1 MRRISDPLNNWGA
14 KISLRED
21 KYPPIEIAES
31 KLLSNFVYELEIPSA
46 QIKSCLLLAALSSKT
61 KIEIIENIPS
71 RDHTERLLQ
80 ECDAEIFREGNKI
93 IFDGTREITKKFI
106 DVPKDFSSAAYLI
119 AANILTNKDIPLKG
133 IGVNKTRTAFL
144 NVLEEM
150 GAKIELHNACIISN
164 EPRADITA
172 RFDTNL
178 KGVSISGKSIPNLI
192 DEIPLIAI
200 LAMFAEGKTT
210 IRDAKELRYK
220 ESDRISLLLDNM
232 KKFNPN
238 IGLTEFEDGFEIIPS
253 KNHDNDSVDLE
264 TGGDHRIIMSFV
276 IAALVTGKKINFDE
290 TESVETSFPGFFEVI
305 KSMVPIVTIDGPSG
319 SGKGTISKAL
329 AIDLNWN
336 YLDSGLIYRC
346 YAFLHSIG
354 VSDITQEMNYIDHE
368 YDLEHETISY
378 RNKNITDD
386 IRGPA
391 ITKLSSE
398 LSQLS
403 GVRDKLTMIQKT
415 YRKEPGLVAEG
426 RDMSSKLFPDS
437 LVKIFLTANL
447 EERVMRR
454 ANQLRNAG
462 QKVNISE
469 LKNEIVLRDDR
480 DTKRTQS
487 PLKQTEDSIF
497 IDSSEKTVGEITN
510 LIKKLINEKY

>member
-1 MRRISDPLNNWGA
+1 MIELPKDKSIAQRCAVLNLDFDESFIGEDVKNTLKAANQFAQYSKNLTLNLGNSGTGIRLLTGYIAGSGKKCTLIGDKSLSNRPMRRISDPLNNWGA

-172 RFDTNL
+172 RFNTNL

-305 KSMVPIVTIDGPSG
+305 K
-319 SGKGTISKAL
+319 A
-329 AIDLNWN
+329 W
-336 YLDSGLIYRC
+336 Y
-346 YAFLHSIG
+346 
-354 VSDITQEMNYIDHE
+354 Q
-368 YDLEHETISY
+368 
-378 RNKNITDD
+378 
-386 IRGPA
+386 
-391 ITKLSSE
+391 
-398 LSQLS
+398 
-403 GVRDKLTMIQKT
+403 
-415 YRKEPGLVAEG
+415 
-426 RDMSSKLFPDS
+426 
-437 LVKIFLTANL
+437 
-447 EERVMRR
+447 
-454 ANQLRNAG
+454 
-462 QKVNISE
+462 
-469 LKNEIVLRDDR
+469 
-480 DTKRTQS
+480 
-487 PLKQTEDSIF
+487 
-497 IDSSEKTVGEITN
+497 
-510 LIKKLINEKY
+510 

>member
-1 MRRISDPLNNWGA
+1 MIELPKDKSIAQRCAVLNLDFDERFIGEDVKNTLEAANQFAQYSKDLTLNLGNSGTGIRLLTGYIAGSGKKCTLIGDKSLSNRPMRRISDPLNNWGA

-93 IFDGTREITKKFI
+93 IFDGAREITKKFI

-119 AANILTNKDIPLKG
+119 AANILTNKEIPLKG
-133 IGVNKTRTAFL
+133 IGVNKTRTAFV

-178 KGVSISGKSIPNLI
+178 KGVSISGKSIPSLI

-220 ESDRISLLLDNM
+220 ESDRITLLLDNM

-305 KSMVPIVTIDGPSG
+305 K
-319 SGKGTISKAL
+319 L
-329 AIDLNWN
+329 W
-336 YLDSGLIYRC
+336 Y
-346 YAFLHSIG
+346 
-354 VSDITQEMNYIDHE
+354 Q
-368 YDLEHETISY
+368 
-378 RNKNITDD
+378 
-386 IRGPA
+386 
-391 ITKLSSE
+391 
-398 LSQLS
+398 
-403 GVRDKLTMIQKT
+403 
-415 YRKEPGLVAEG
+415 
-426 RDMSSKLFPDS
+426 
-437 LVKIFLTANL
+437 
-447 EERVMRR
+447 
-454 ANQLRNAG
+454 
-462 QKVNISE
+462 
-469 LKNEIVLRDDR
+469 
-480 DTKRTQS
+480 
-487 PLKQTEDSIF
+487 
-497 IDSSEKTVGEITN
+497 
-510 LIKKLINEKY
+510 

>member
-1 MRRISDPLNNWGA
+1 MIELPKDKSIAQRCAVLNLDFDESFIGEDVKNTLKAANQFAQYSKHLTLNLGNSGTGIRLLTGYIAGSGKKCTLIGDKSLSNRPMRRISDPLNNWGA

-133 IGVNKTRTAFL
+133 IGVNQTRTAFL

-220 ESDRISLLLDNM
+220 ESDRISLLLDNI

-305 KSMVPIVTIDGPSG
+305 K
-319 SGKGTISKAL
+319 A
-329 AIDLNWN
+329 W
-336 YLDSGLIYRC
+336 Y
-346 YAFLHSIG
+346 
-354 VSDITQEMNYIDHE
+354 Q
-368 YDLEHETISY
+368 
-378 RNKNITDD
+378 
-386 IRGPA
+386 
-391 ITKLSSE
+391 
-398 LSQLS
+398 
-403 GVRDKLTMIQKT
+403 
-415 YRKEPGLVAEG
+415 
-426 RDMSSKLFPDS
+426 
-437 LVKIFLTANL
+437 
-447 EERVMRR
+447 
-454 ANQLRNAG
+454 
-462 QKVNISE
+462 
-469 LKNEIVLRDDR
+469 
-480 DTKRTQS
+480 
-487 PLKQTEDSIF
+487 
-497 IDSSEKTVGEITN
+497 
-510 LIKKLINEKY
+510 

>member
-1 MRRISDPLNNWGA
+1 MIELPKDKSIAQRCAVLNLDFDQSFIGEDVKNTLEAAKQFAQYSKNLALNLGNSGTGIRLLTGYIAGSGKKCTLIGDKSLSNRPMRRISDPLNNWGA

-46 QIKSCLLLAALSSKT
+46 QIKSCLLFAALSSKT
-61 KIEIIENIPS
+61 KIEIIENTPS

-119 AANILTNKDIPLKG
+119 AANILTNRDIPLKG

-305 KSMVPIVTIDGPSG
+305 K
-319 SGKGTISKAL
+319 A
-329 AIDLNWN
+329 W
-336 YLDSGLIYRC
+336 YL
-346 YAFLHSIG
+346 
-354 VSDITQEMNYIDHE
+354 
-368 YDLEHETISY
+368 
-378 RNKNITDD
+378 
-386 IRGPA
+386 
-391 ITKLSSE
+391 
-398 LSQLS
+398 
-403 GVRDKLTMIQKT
+403 
-415 YRKEPGLVAEG
+415 
-426 RDMSSKLFPDS
+426 
-437 LVKIFLTANL
+437 
-447 EERVMRR
+447 
-454 ANQLRNAG
+454 
-462 QKVNISE
+462 
-469 LKNEIVLRDDR
+469 
-480 DTKRTQS
+480 
-487 PLKQTEDSIF
+487 
-497 IDSSEKTVGEITN
+497 
-510 LIKKLINEKY
+510 

>member
-1 MRRISDPLNNWGA
+1 MIELPKDKSIAQRCAVLNLDFDESFIGEDVKSTLEAANQFAQYSKNLTLNLGNSGTGIRLLTGYIAGSGKKCTLIGDKSLSNRPMRRISDPLNNWGA

-46 QIKSCLLLAALSSKT
+46 QIKSCLLFAALSSKT

-119 AANILTNKDIPLKG
+119 AANILTNKDTPLKG

-220 ESDRISLLLDNM
+220 ESDRISLLLDNI

-305 KSMVPIVTIDGPSG
+305 K
-319 SGKGTISKAL
+319 A
-329 AIDLNWN
+329 W
-336 YLDSGLIYRC
+336 Y
-346 YAFLHSIG
+346 
-354 VSDITQEMNYIDHE
+354 Q
-368 YDLEHETISY
+368 
-378 RNKNITDD
+378 
-386 IRGPA
+386 
-391 ITKLSSE
+391 
-398 LSQLS
+398 
-403 GVRDKLTMIQKT
+403 
-415 YRKEPGLVAEG
+415 
-426 RDMSSKLFPDS
+426 
-437 LVKIFLTANL
+437 
-447 EERVMRR
+447 
-454 ANQLRNAG
+454 
-462 QKVNISE
+462 
-469 LKNEIVLRDDR
+469 
-480 DTKRTQS
+480 
-487 PLKQTEDSIF
+487 
-497 IDSSEKTVGEITN
+497 
-510 LIKKLINEKY
+510 

>member
-1 MRRISDPLNNWGA
+1 MIELPKDKSIAQRCAVLNLDFDESFIGEDVKNTLEAANQFAQYSKNLTLNLGNSGTGIRLLTGYIAGSGKKCTLIGDKSLSNRPMRRISDPLNNWGA

-150 GAKIELHNACIISN
+150 GAKIDLHNACIISN

-290 TESVETSFPGFFEVI
+290 IESVETSFPGFFEVI
-305 KSMVPIVTIDGPSG
+305 K
-319 SGKGTISKAL
+319 A
-329 AIDLNWN
+329 W
-336 YLDSGLIYRC
+336 Y
-346 YAFLHSIG
+346 
-354 VSDITQEMNYIDHE
+354 Q
-368 YDLEHETISY
+368 
-378 RNKNITDD
+378 
-386 IRGPA
+386 
-391 ITKLSSE
+391 
-398 LSQLS
+398 
-403 GVRDKLTMIQKT
+403 
-415 YRKEPGLVAEG
+415 
-426 RDMSSKLFPDS
+426 
-437 LVKIFLTANL
+437 
-447 EERVMRR
+447 
-454 ANQLRNAG
+454 
-462 QKVNISE
+462 
-469 LKNEIVLRDDR
+469 
-480 DTKRTQS
+480 
-487 PLKQTEDSIF
+487 
-497 IDSSEKTVGEITN
+497 
-510 LIKKLINEKY
+510 

>member
-1 MRRISDPLNNWGA
+1 MIELPKDKSIAQRCAVLNLDFDESFIGEDVKNTLEAANQFAQYSKNLTLNLGNSGTGIRLLTGYIAGSGKKCTLIGDKSLSNRPMRRISDPLNNWGA

-46 QIKSCLLLAALSSKT
+46 QIKSCLLFAALSSKT

-93 IFDGTREITKKFI
+93 IFDGTKEITKKFI

-144 NVLEEM
+144 NVLKEM

-290 TESVETSFPGFFEVI
+290 IESVETSFPGFFEVI
-305 KSMVPIVTIDGPSG
+305 K
-319 SGKGTISKAL
+319 A
-329 AIDLNWN
+329 W
-336 YLDSGLIYRC
+336 Y
-346 YAFLHSIG
+346 
-354 VSDITQEMNYIDHE
+354 Q
-368 YDLEHETISY
+368 
-378 RNKNITDD
+378 
-386 IRGPA
+386 
-391 ITKLSSE
+391 
-398 LSQLS
+398 
-403 GVRDKLTMIQKT
+403 
-415 YRKEPGLVAEG
+415 
-426 RDMSSKLFPDS
+426 
-437 LVKIFLTANL
+437 
-447 EERVMRR
+447 
-454 ANQLRNAG
+454 
-462 QKVNISE
+462 
-469 LKNEIVLRDDR
+469 
-480 DTKRTQS
+480 
-487 PLKQTEDSIF
+487 
-497 IDSSEKTVGEITN
+497 
-510 LIKKLINEKY
+510 

>member
-1 MRRISDPLNNWGA
+1 MIELPKDKSIAQRCAVLNLDFDERFIGEDVKNTLEAANQFAQYSKDLTLNLGNSGTGIRLLTGYIAGSGKKCTLIGDKSLSKRPMRRISDPLNNWGA

-46 QIKSCLLLAALSSKT
+46 QIKSCLLFAALSSKT

-93 IFDGTREITKKFI
+93 IFDGAREITKKFI

-133 IGVNKTRTAFL
+133 IGVNQTRTAFL

-305 KSMVPIVTIDGPSG
+305 K
-319 SGKGTISKAL
+319 A
-329 AIDLNWN
+329 W
-336 YLDSGLIYRC
+336 Y
-346 YAFLHSIG
+346 
-354 VSDITQEMNYIDHE
+354 Q
-368 YDLEHETISY
+368 
-378 RNKNITDD
+378 
-386 IRGPA
+386 
-391 ITKLSSE
+391 
-398 LSQLS
+398 
-403 GVRDKLTMIQKT
+403 
-415 YRKEPGLVAEG
+415 
-426 RDMSSKLFPDS
+426 
-437 LVKIFLTANL
+437 
-447 EERVMRR
+447 
-454 ANQLRNAG
+454 
-462 QKVNISE
+462 
-469 LKNEIVLRDDR
+469 
-480 DTKRTQS
+480 
-487 PLKQTEDSIF
+487 
-497 IDSSEKTVGEITN
+497 
-510 LIKKLINEKY
+510 

>member
-1 MRRISDPLNNWGA
+1 MIELPKDKSIAQRCAVLNLDFDESFIGEDVKNTLKAANQFAQYSKNLTLNLGNSGTGIRLLTGYIAGSGKKCTLIGDKSLSNRPMRRISDPLNNWGA

-46 QIKSCLLLAALSSKT
+46 QIKSCLLFAALSSKT

-93 IFDGTREITKKFI
+93 IFDGAREITKKFI

-150 GAKIELHNACIISN
+150 GAKIELNNACIISN

-305 KSMVPIVTIDGPSG
+305 K
-319 SGKGTISKAL
+319 A
-329 AIDLNWN
+329 W
-336 YLDSGLIYRC
+336 Y
-346 YAFLHSIG
+346 
-354 VSDITQEMNYIDHE
+354 Q
-368 YDLEHETISY
+368 
-378 RNKNITDD
+378 
-386 IRGPA
+386 
-391 ITKLSSE
+391 
-398 LSQLS
+398 
-403 GVRDKLTMIQKT
+403 
-415 YRKEPGLVAEG
+415 
-426 RDMSSKLFPDS
+426 
-437 LVKIFLTANL
+437 
-447 EERVMRR
+447 
-454 ANQLRNAG
+454 
-462 QKVNISE
+462 
-469 LKNEIVLRDDR
+469 
-480 DTKRTQS
+480 
-487 PLKQTEDSIF
+487 
-497 IDSSEKTVGEITN
+497 
-510 LIKKLINEKY
+510 

>member
-1 MRRISDPLNNWGA
+1 MIELPKDKSIAQRCAVLNLDFDENFIGEDVKNTLEAANQFAQYSKDLSLDLGNSGTGIRLLTGYIAGSGKKCTLIGDKSLSARPMRRISDPLNNWGA
-14 KISLRED
+14 KISLRD
-21 KYPPIEIAES
+21 DQYPPIEIAES
-31 KLLSNFVYELEIPSA
+31 KLQSNFVYELEIPSA

-61 KIEIIENIPS
+61 KIEIIENITS

-93 IFDGTREITKKFI
+93 IFDGTKEITKKFI

-119 AANILTNKDIPLKG
+119 AANILTNKNIPLKG
-133 IGVNKTRTAFL
+133 VGVNKTRTAFL

-253 KNHDNDSVDLE
+253 KNHDSDSVDLE
-264 TGGDHRIIMSFV
+264 TGGDHRIIMSFA

-305 KSMVPIVTIDGPSG
+305 K
-319 SGKGTISKAL
+319 A
-329 AIDLNWN
+329 W
-336 YLDSGLIYRC
+336 Y
-346 YAFLHSIG
+346 
-354 VSDITQEMNYIDHE
+354 Q
-368 YDLEHETISY
+368 
-378 RNKNITDD
+378 
-386 IRGPA
+386 
-391 ITKLSSE
+391 
-398 LSQLS
+398 
-403 GVRDKLTMIQKT
+403 
-415 YRKEPGLVAEG
+415 
-426 RDMSSKLFPDS
+426 
-437 LVKIFLTANL
+437 
-447 EERVMRR
+447 
-454 ANQLRNAG
+454 
-462 QKVNISE
+462 
-469 LKNEIVLRDDR
+469 
-480 DTKRTQS
+480 
-487 PLKQTEDSIF
+487 
-497 IDSSEKTVGEITN
+497 
-510 LIKKLINEKY
+510 

>member
-1 MRRISDPLNNWGA
+1 MIELPKDKSIAQRCAVLNLDFDESFIGEDVKNTLEAANQFAQYSKNLTLNLGNSGTGIRLLTGYIAGSGKKCTLIGDKSLSNRPMRRISDPLNNWGA

-46 QIKSCLLLAALSSKT
+46 QIKSCLLFAALSSKT

-80 ECDAEIFREGNKI
+80 ECDAEIFREGNRI

-220 ESDRISLLLDNM
+220 ESDRITLLLDNM

-305 KSMVPIVTIDGPSG
+305 K
-319 SGKGTISKAL
+319 A
-329 AIDLNWN
+329 W
-336 YLDSGLIYRC
+336 Y
-346 YAFLHSIG
+346 
-354 VSDITQEMNYIDHE
+354 Q
-368 YDLEHETISY
+368 
-378 RNKNITDD
+378 
-386 IRGPA
+386 
-391 ITKLSSE
+391 
-398 LSQLS
+398 
-403 GVRDKLTMIQKT
+403 
-415 YRKEPGLVAEG
+415 
-426 RDMSSKLFPDS
+426 
-437 LVKIFLTANL
+437 
-447 EERVMRR
+447 
-454 ANQLRNAG
+454 
-462 QKVNISE
+462 
-469 LKNEIVLRDDR
+469 
-480 DTKRTQS
+480 
-487 PLKQTEDSIF
+487 
-497 IDSSEKTVGEITN
+497 
-510 LIKKLINEKY
+510 

>member
-1 MRRISDPLNNWGA
+1 MIELPKDKSIAQRCAVLNLDFDESFIGEDVKNTLEAANQFAQYSKNLTLNLGNSGTGIRLLTGYIAGSGKKCTLIGDKSLSNRPMRRISDPLNNWGA

-46 QIKSCLLLAALSSKT
+46 QIKSCLLFAALSSKT
-61 KIEIIENIPS
+61 KIEIIENTPS

-93 IFDGTREITKKFI
+93 IFDGAREITKKFI

-119 AANILTNKDIPLKG
+119 AANILTNKNIPLKG
-133 IGVNKTRTAFL
+133 IGINKTRTAFL

-172 RFDTNL
+172 RFGTNL

-305 KSMVPIVTIDGPSG
+305 K
-319 SGKGTISKAL
+319 A
-329 AIDLNWN
+329 W
-336 YLDSGLIYRC
+336 Y
-346 YAFLHSIG
+346 
-354 VSDITQEMNYIDHE
+354 Q
-368 YDLEHETISY
+368 
-378 RNKNITDD
+378 
-386 IRGPA
+386 
-391 ITKLSSE
+391 
-398 LSQLS
+398 
-403 GVRDKLTMIQKT
+403 
-415 YRKEPGLVAEG
+415 
-426 RDMSSKLFPDS
+426 
-437 LVKIFLTANL
+437 
-447 EERVMRR
+447 
-454 ANQLRNAG
+454 
-462 QKVNISE
+462 
-469 LKNEIVLRDDR
+469 
-480 DTKRTQS
+480 
-487 PLKQTEDSIF
+487 
-497 IDSSEKTVGEITN
+497 
-510 LIKKLINEKY
+510 

>member
-1 MRRISDPLNNWGA
+1 MIELPKDKSIAQRCAVLNLDFDESFIGEDVKNTLEAANQFAQYSKNLTLNLGNSGTGIRLLTGYIAGSGKKCTLIGDKSLSNRPMRRISDPLNNWGA

-46 QIKSCLLLAALSSKT
+46 QIKSCLLFAALSSKT

-93 IFDGTREITKKFI
+93 IFDGAREITKKFI

-150 GAKIELHNACIISN
+150 GAKIELNNACIISN

-305 KSMVPIVTIDGPSG
+305 K
-319 SGKGTISKAL
+319 A
-329 AIDLNWN
+329 W
-336 YLDSGLIYRC
+336 Y
-346 YAFLHSIG
+346 
-354 VSDITQEMNYIDHE
+354 Q
-368 YDLEHETISY
+368 
-378 RNKNITDD
+378 
-386 IRGPA
+386 
-391 ITKLSSE
+391 
-398 LSQLS
+398 
-403 GVRDKLTMIQKT
+403 
-415 YRKEPGLVAEG
+415 
-426 RDMSSKLFPDS
+426 
-437 LVKIFLTANL
+437 
-447 EERVMRR
+447 
-454 ANQLRNAG
+454 
-462 QKVNISE
+462 
-469 LKNEIVLRDDR
+469 
-480 DTKRTQS
+480 
-487 PLKQTEDSIF
+487 
-497 IDSSEKTVGEITN
+497 
-510 LIKKLINEKY
+510 

>member
-1 MRRISDPLNNWGA
+1 VIELPKDKSIAQRCAVLNLDFDESFIGEDVKSTLEAANQFAQYSKNLTLNLGNSGTGIRLLTGYIAGSGKKCTLIGDKSLSNRPMRRISDPLNNWGA

-46 QIKSCLLLAALSSKT
+46 QIKSCLLFAALSSKT

-119 AANILTNKDIPLKG
+119 AANILTNKDTPLKG

-220 ESDRISLLLDNM
+220 ESDRISLLLDNI

-305 KSMVPIVTIDGPSG
+305 K
-319 SGKGTISKAL
+319 A
-329 AIDLNWN
+329 W
-336 YLDSGLIYRC
+336 Y
-346 YAFLHSIG
+346 
-354 VSDITQEMNYIDHE
+354 Q
-368 YDLEHETISY
+368 
-378 RNKNITDD
+378 
-386 IRGPA
+386 
-391 ITKLSSE
+391 
-398 LSQLS
+398 
-403 GVRDKLTMIQKT
+403 
-415 YRKEPGLVAEG
+415 
-426 RDMSSKLFPDS
+426 
-437 LVKIFLTANL
+437 
-447 EERVMRR
+447 
-454 ANQLRNAG
+454 
-462 QKVNISE
+462 
-469 LKNEIVLRDDR
+469 
-480 DTKRTQS
+480 
-487 PLKQTEDSIF
+487 
-497 IDSSEKTVGEITN
+497 
-510 LIKKLINEKY
+510 

>member
-1 MRRISDPLNNWGA
+1 MIELPKDKSIAQRCAVLNLDFDESFIGEDVKNTLEAANQFAQYSKNLTLNLGNSGTGIRLLTGYIAGSGKKCTLIGDKSLSNRPMRRISDPLNNWGA

-80 ECDAEIFREGNKI
+80 ECNAEIFREGNKI
-93 IFDGTREITKKFI
+93 IFDGAKEITKKFI

-290 TESVETSFPGFFEVI
+290 IESVETSFPGFFEVI
-305 KSMVPIVTIDGPSG
+305 K
-319 SGKGTISKAL
+319 A
-329 AIDLNWN
+329 W
-336 YLDSGLIYRC
+336 Y
-346 YAFLHSIG
+346 
-354 VSDITQEMNYIDHE
+354 Q
-368 YDLEHETISY
+368 
-378 RNKNITDD
+378 
-386 IRGPA
+386 
-391 ITKLSSE
+391 
-398 LSQLS
+398 
-403 GVRDKLTMIQKT
+403 
-415 YRKEPGLVAEG
+415 
-426 RDMSSKLFPDS
+426 
-437 LVKIFLTANL
+437 
-447 EERVMRR
+447 
-454 ANQLRNAG
+454 
-462 QKVNISE
+462 
-469 LKNEIVLRDDR
+469 
-480 DTKRTQS
+480 
-487 PLKQTEDSIF
+487 
-497 IDSSEKTVGEITN
+497 
-510 LIKKLINEKY
+510 

>member
-1 MRRISDPLNNWGA
+1 MIELPKDKSIAQRCAVLNLDFDERFIGEDVKNTLEAAKQFAQYSKDPTLNLGNSGTGIRLLTGYIAGSGKKCTLIGDKSLSKRPMRRISDPLNNWGA
-14 KISLRED
+14 KISLRES

-31 KLLSNFVYELEIPSA
+31 KLQSNFVYELEIPSA

-93 IFDGTREITKKFI
+93 IFDGTKEITKKFI

-119 AANILTNKDIPLKG
+119 AANILTNKDIPLEG
-133 IGVNKTRTAFL
+133 VGVNKTRTAFL

-150 GAKIELHNACIISN
+150 GAKIELHNACMISN

-172 RFDTNL
+172 KFDTNL
-178 KGVSISGKSIPNLI
+178 KGVSISGQSIPNLI

-238 IGLTEFEDGFEIIPS
+238 IGLTEFEDGFEIMPS

-305 KSMVPIVTIDGPSG
+305 K
-319 SGKGTISKAL
+319 A
-329 AIDLNWN
+329 W
-336 YLDSGLIYRC
+336 Y
-346 YAFLHSIG
+346 
-354 VSDITQEMNYIDHE
+354 Q
-368 YDLEHETISY
+368 
-378 RNKNITDD
+378 
-386 IRGPA
+386 
-391 ITKLSSE
+391 
-398 LSQLS
+398 
-403 GVRDKLTMIQKT
+403 
-415 YRKEPGLVAEG
+415 
-426 RDMSSKLFPDS
+426 
-437 LVKIFLTANL
+437 
-447 EERVMRR
+447 
-454 ANQLRNAG
+454 
-462 QKVNISE
+462 
-469 LKNEIVLRDDR
+469 
-480 DTKRTQS
+480 
-487 PLKQTEDSIF
+487 
-497 IDSSEKTVGEITN
+497 
-510 LIKKLINEKY
+510 

>member
-1 MRRISDPLNNWGA
+1 MIELPKDKSIAQRCAVLNLDFDESSIGEDVKNTLKAANQFAQYSKNLTLNLGNSGTGIRLLTGYIAGSGKKCTLIGDKSLSNRPMRRISDPLNNWGA

-46 QIKSCLLLAALSSKT
+46 QIKSCLLFAALSSKT

-150 GAKIELHNACIISN
+150 GAKIELNNACIISN

-305 KSMVPIVTIDGPSG
+305 K
-319 SGKGTISKAL
+319 A
-329 AIDLNWN
+329 W
-336 YLDSGLIYRC
+336 Y
-346 YAFLHSIG
+346 
-354 VSDITQEMNYIDHE
+354 Q
-368 YDLEHETISY
+368 
-378 RNKNITDD
+378 
-386 IRGPA
+386 
-391 ITKLSSE
+391 
-398 LSQLS
+398 
-403 GVRDKLTMIQKT
+403 
-415 YRKEPGLVAEG
+415 
-426 RDMSSKLFPDS
+426 
-437 LVKIFLTANL
+437 
-447 EERVMRR
+447 
-454 ANQLRNAG
+454 
-462 QKVNISE
+462 
-469 LKNEIVLRDDR
+469 
-480 DTKRTQS
+480 
-487 PLKQTEDSIF
+487 
-497 IDSSEKTVGEITN
+497 
-510 LIKKLINEKY
+510 

>member
-1 MRRISDPLNNWGA
+1 MIELPKDKSIAQRCAVLNLDFDESFIGEDVKNTLKAANQFAQYSKHLTLNLGNSGTGIRLLTGYIAGSGKKCTLIGDKSLSNRPMRRISDPLNNWGA

-61 KIEIIENIPS
+61 KIEIIEKIPS

-93 IFDGTREITKKFI
+93 IFDGAREITKKFI

-119 AANILTNKDIPLKG
+119 AANILTNKEIPLKG

-150 GAKIELHNACIISN
+150 GAKLELHNACIISN

-253 KNHDNDSVDLE
+253 KNHDNDNVDLE

-305 KSMVPIVTIDGPSG
+305 K
-319 SGKGTISKAL
+319 A
-329 AIDLNWN
+329 W
-336 YLDSGLIYRC
+336 YL
-346 YAFLHSIG
+346 
-354 VSDITQEMNYIDHE
+354 
-368 YDLEHETISY
+368 
-378 RNKNITDD
+378 
-386 IRGPA
+386 
-391 ITKLSSE
+391 
-398 LSQLS
+398 
-403 GVRDKLTMIQKT
+403 
-415 YRKEPGLVAEG
+415 
-426 RDMSSKLFPDS
+426 
-437 LVKIFLTANL
+437 
-447 EERVMRR
+447 
-454 ANQLRNAG
+454 
-462 QKVNISE
+462 
-469 LKNEIVLRDDR
+469 
-480 DTKRTQS
+480 
-487 PLKQTEDSIF
+487 
-497 IDSSEKTVGEITN
+497 
-510 LIKKLINEKY
+510 

>member
-1 MRRISDPLNNWGA
+1 MIELPKDKSIAQRCAVLNLDFDESFIGEDVKNTLEAANQFAQYSKNLTLNLGNSGTGIRLLTGYIAGSGKKCTLIGDKSLSNRPMRRISDPLNNWGA

-61 KIEIIENIPS
+61 KIEIIEKIPS

-119 AANILTNKDIPLKG
+119 AANILTNRDIPLKG
-133 IGVNKTRTAFL
+133 VGVNKTRIAFL

-150 GAKIELHNACIISN
+150 GAKIELHNACMVSN
-164 EPRADITA
+164 EPRADIIA
-172 RFDTNL
+172 RFDRNL

-290 TESVETSFPGFFEVI
+290 IESVETSFPGFFEVI
-305 KSMVPIVTIDGPSG
+305 K
-319 SGKGTISKAL
+319 A
-329 AIDLNWN
+329 W
-336 YLDSGLIYRC
+336 Y
-346 YAFLHSIG
+346 
-354 VSDITQEMNYIDHE
+354 Q
-368 YDLEHETISY
+368 
-378 RNKNITDD
+378 
-386 IRGPA
+386 
-391 ITKLSSE
+391 
-398 LSQLS
+398 
-403 GVRDKLTMIQKT
+403 
-415 YRKEPGLVAEG
+415 
-426 RDMSSKLFPDS
+426 
-437 LVKIFLTANL
+437 
-447 EERVMRR
+447 
-454 ANQLRNAG
+454 
-462 QKVNISE
+462 
-469 LKNEIVLRDDR
+469 
-480 DTKRTQS
+480 
-487 PLKQTEDSIF
+487 
-497 IDSSEKTVGEITN
+497 
-510 LIKKLINEKY
+510 

>member
-1 MRRISDPLNNWGA
+1 MIELPKDKSIAQRCAVLNLDFDENFIGEDVKNTLEAANQFAQYSKDLSLDLGNSGTGIRLLTGYIAGSGKKCTLIGDKSLSARPMRRISDPLNNWGA
-14 KISLRED
+14 KISLRD
-21 KYPPIEIAES
+21 DQYPPIEIAES
-31 KLLSNFVYELEIPSA
+31 KLQSNFVYELEIPSA

-61 KIEIIENIPS
+61 KIEIIENITS

-93 IFDGTREITKKFI
+93 IFDGTKEITKKFI

-119 AANILTNKDIPLKG
+119 AANILTNKNIPLKG
-133 IGVNKTRTAFL
+133 VGVNKTRTAFL

-305 KSMVPIVTIDGPSG
+305 KS
-319 SGKGTISKAL
+319 
-329 AIDLNWN
+329 W
-336 YLDSGLIYRC
+336 Y
-346 YAFLHSIG
+346 
-354 VSDITQEMNYIDHE
+354 Q
-368 YDLEHETISY
+368 
-378 RNKNITDD
+378 
-386 IRGPA
+386 
-391 ITKLSSE
+391 
-398 LSQLS
+398 
-403 GVRDKLTMIQKT
+403 
-415 YRKEPGLVAEG
+415 
-426 RDMSSKLFPDS
+426 
-437 LVKIFLTANL
+437 
-447 EERVMRR
+447 
-454 ANQLRNAG
+454 
-462 QKVNISE
+462 
-469 LKNEIVLRDDR
+469 
-480 DTKRTQS
+480 
-487 PLKQTEDSIF
+487 
-497 IDSSEKTVGEITN
+497 
-510 LIKKLINEKY
+510 

>member
-1 MRRISDPLNNWGA
+1 MIELPKDKSIAQRCAVLNLDFDESFIGEDVKNTLKAANQFAQYSKNLMLNLGNSGTGIRLLTGYIAGSGKKCTLIGDKSLSNRPMRRISDPLNNWGA

-93 IFDGTREITKKFI
+93 IFDGAREITKKFI

-150 GAKIELHNACIISN
+150 GAKIELNNACIISN

-305 KSMVPIVTIDGPSG
+305 K
-319 SGKGTISKAL
+319 A
-329 AIDLNWN
+329 W
-336 YLDSGLIYRC
+336 Y
-346 YAFLHSIG
+346 
-354 VSDITQEMNYIDHE
+354 Q
-368 YDLEHETISY
+368 
-378 RNKNITDD
+378 
-386 IRGPA
+386 
-391 ITKLSSE
+391 
-398 LSQLS
+398 
-403 GVRDKLTMIQKT
+403 
-415 YRKEPGLVAEG
+415 
-426 RDMSSKLFPDS
+426 
-437 LVKIFLTANL
+437 
-447 EERVMRR
+447 
-454 ANQLRNAG
+454 
-462 QKVNISE
+462 
-469 LKNEIVLRDDR
+469 
-480 DTKRTQS
+480 
-487 PLKQTEDSIF
+487 
-497 IDSSEKTVGEITN
+497 
-510 LIKKLINEKY
+510 

>member
-1 MRRISDPLNNWGA
+1 MIELPKDKSIAQRCAVLNLDFDENFIGEDVKNTLEAANKFAKYSKDLSLDLGNSGTGIRLLTGYIAGSGKKCTLIGDKSLSKRPMRRISDPLNNWGA
-14 KISLRED
+14 KISLRDD

-31 KLLSNFVYELEIPSA
+31 KLQSNFVYELEIPSA

-93 IFDGTREITKKFI
+93 IFDGTKEITKKFI

-119 AANILTNKDIPLKG
+119 AANIITNKDISLKG
-133 IGVNKTRTAFL
+133 VGVNKTRTAFL

-172 RFDTNL
+172 RSDTNL

-305 KSMVPIVTIDGPSG
+305 K
-319 SGKGTISKAL
+319 A
-329 AIDLNWN
+329 W
-336 YLDSGLIYRC
+336 Y
-346 YAFLHSIG
+346 
-354 VSDITQEMNYIDHE
+354 Q
-368 YDLEHETISY
+368 
-378 RNKNITDD
+378 
-386 IRGPA
+386 
-391 ITKLSSE
+391 
-398 LSQLS
+398 
-403 GVRDKLTMIQKT
+403 
-415 YRKEPGLVAEG
+415 
-426 RDMSSKLFPDS
+426 
-437 LVKIFLTANL
+437 
-447 EERVMRR
+447 
-454 ANQLRNAG
+454 
-462 QKVNISE
+462 
-469 LKNEIVLRDDR
+469 
-480 DTKRTQS
+480 
-487 PLKQTEDSIF
+487 
-497 IDSSEKTVGEITN
+497 
-510 LIKKLINEKY
+510 

>member
-1 MRRISDPLNNWGA
+1 MIELPKDKSIAQRCAVLNLDFDESFIGEDVKNTLEAANQFAQYSKNLTLNLGNSGTGIRLLTGYIAGSGKKCTLIGDKSLSNRPMRRISDPLNNWGA

-93 IFDGTREITKKFI
+93 IFDGAREITKKFI

-305 KSMVPIVTIDGPSG
+305 K
-319 SGKGTISKAL
+319 A
-329 AIDLNWN
+329 W
-336 YLDSGLIYRC
+336 Y
-346 YAFLHSIG
+346 
-354 VSDITQEMNYIDHE
+354 Q
-368 YDLEHETISY
+368 
-378 RNKNITDD
+378 
-386 IRGPA
+386 
-391 ITKLSSE
+391 
-398 LSQLS
+398 
-403 GVRDKLTMIQKT
+403 
-415 YRKEPGLVAEG
+415 
-426 RDMSSKLFPDS
+426 
-437 LVKIFLTANL
+437 
-447 EERVMRR
+447 
-454 ANQLRNAG
+454 
-462 QKVNISE
+462 
-469 LKNEIVLRDDR
+469 
-480 DTKRTQS
+480 
-487 PLKQTEDSIF
+487 
-497 IDSSEKTVGEITN
+497 
-510 LIKKLINEKY
+510 

>member
-1 MRRISDPLNNWGA
+1 MIELPKDKSIAQRCAVLNLDFDESFIGEDVKNTLKAANQFAQYSKYLTLNLGNSGTGIRLLTGYIAGSGKKCTLVGDKSLSNRPMKRISDPLNNWGA

-46 QIKSCLLLAALSSKT
+46 QIKSCLLLAALASKT

-80 ECDAEIFREGNKI
+80 ECDAEIYREGNKI

-178 KGVSISGKSIPNLI
+178 KGVSISGQSIPNLI

-238 IGLTEFEDGFEIIPS
+238 IGLREFEDGFEIIPS

-305 KSMVPIVTIDGPSG
+305 K
-319 SGKGTISKAL
+319 A
-329 AIDLNWN
+329 W
-336 YLDSGLIYRC
+336 Y
-346 YAFLHSIG
+346 
-354 VSDITQEMNYIDHE
+354 Q
-368 YDLEHETISY
+368 
-378 RNKNITDD
+378 
-386 IRGPA
+386 
-391 ITKLSSE
+391 
-398 LSQLS
+398 
-403 GVRDKLTMIQKT
+403 
-415 YRKEPGLVAEG
+415 
-426 RDMSSKLFPDS
+426 
-437 LVKIFLTANL
+437 
-447 EERVMRR
+447 
-454 ANQLRNAG
+454 
-462 QKVNISE
+462 
-469 LKNEIVLRDDR
+469 
-480 DTKRTQS
+480 
-487 PLKQTEDSIF
+487 
-497 IDSSEKTVGEITN
+497 
-510 LIKKLINEKY
+510 

>member
-1 MRRISDPLNNWGA
+1 MIELPKDKSIAQRCAVLNLDFDESFIGEDVKNTLEAANQFAQYSKNLMLNLGNSGTGIRLLTGYIAGSGKKCTLIGDKSLSNRPMRRISDPLNNWGA

-31 KLLSNFVYELEIPSA
+31 KLQSNFVYELEIPSA

-172 RFDTNL
+172 KFDTNL
-178 KGVSISGKSIPNLI
+178 KGVSISGQSIPNLI

-305 KSMVPIVTIDGPSG
+305 K
-319 SGKGTISKAL
+319 A
-329 AIDLNWN
+329 W
-336 YLDSGLIYRC
+336 Y
-346 YAFLHSIG
+346 
-354 VSDITQEMNYIDHE
+354 Q
-368 YDLEHETISY
+368 
-378 RNKNITDD
+378 
-386 IRGPA
+386 
-391 ITKLSSE
+391 
-398 LSQLS
+398 
-403 GVRDKLTMIQKT
+403 
-415 YRKEPGLVAEG
+415 
-426 RDMSSKLFPDS
+426 
-437 LVKIFLTANL
+437 
-447 EERVMRR
+447 
-454 ANQLRNAG
+454 
-462 QKVNISE
+462 
-469 LKNEIVLRDDR
+469 
-480 DTKRTQS
+480 
-487 PLKQTEDSIF
+487 
-497 IDSSEKTVGEITN
+497 
-510 LIKKLINEKY
+510 

>member
-1 MRRISDPLNNWGA
+1 MIELPKDKSIAQRCAVLNLDFDERFIGEDVKNTLEAANQFSQYSKDLTLNLGNSGTGIRLLTGYIAGSGKKCTLIGDKSLSKRPMRRISDPLNNWGA
-14 KISLRED
+14 KISLRES

-31 KLLSNFVYELEIPSA
+31 KLQSNFVYELEIPSA

-61 KIEIIENIPS
+61 KIEIIENVPS

-80 ECDAEIFREGNKI
+80 ECDAEIFKEGNKI
-93 IFDGTREITKKFI
+93 IFDGTKEITKKFI

-133 IGVNKTRTAFL
+133 VGVNKTRKAFL

-172 RFDTNL
+172 KFDTNL
-178 KGVSISGKSIPNLI
+178 KGVSISGQSIPNLI

-305 KSMVPIVTIDGPSG
+305 K
-319 SGKGTISKAL
+319 A
-329 AIDLNWN
+329 W
-336 YLDSGLIYRC
+336 YL
-346 YAFLHSIG
+346 
-354 VSDITQEMNYIDHE
+354 
-368 YDLEHETISY
+368 
-378 RNKNITDD
+378 
-386 IRGPA
+386 
-391 ITKLSSE
+391 
-398 LSQLS
+398 
-403 GVRDKLTMIQKT
+403 
-415 YRKEPGLVAEG
+415 
-426 RDMSSKLFPDS
+426 
-437 LVKIFLTANL
+437 
-447 EERVMRR
+447 
-454 ANQLRNAG
+454 
-462 QKVNISE
+462 
-469 LKNEIVLRDDR
+469 
-480 DTKRTQS
+480 
-487 PLKQTEDSIF
+487 
-497 IDSSEKTVGEITN
+497 
-510 LIKKLINEKY
+510 

>member
-1 MRRISDPLNNWGA
+1 MIELPKDKSIAQRCAVLNLDFDESFIGEDVKNTLEAANQFAQYSKNLTLNLGNSGTGIRLLTGYIAGSGKKCTLIGDKSLSNRPMRRISDPLNNWGA

-61 KIEIIENIPS
+61 KIEIIEKIPS

-119 AANILTNKDIPLKG
+119 AANILTNRDIPLKG

-144 NVLEEM
+144 NVVEEM
-150 GAKIELHNACIISN
+150 GAKIELHNTCIISN

-178 KGVSISGKSIPNLI
+178 KGVSISGRSIPNLI

-305 KSMVPIVTIDGPSG
+305 K
-319 SGKGTISKAL
+319 A
-329 AIDLNWN
+329 W
-336 YLDSGLIYRC
+336 Y
-346 YAFLHSIG
+346 
-354 VSDITQEMNYIDHE
+354 Q
-368 YDLEHETISY
+368 
-378 RNKNITDD
+378 
-386 IRGPA
+386 
-391 ITKLSSE
+391 
-398 LSQLS
+398 
-403 GVRDKLTMIQKT
+403 
-415 YRKEPGLVAEG
+415 
-426 RDMSSKLFPDS
+426 
-437 LVKIFLTANL
+437 
-447 EERVMRR
+447 
-454 ANQLRNAG
+454 
-462 QKVNISE
+462 
-469 LKNEIVLRDDR
+469 
-480 DTKRTQS
+480 
-487 PLKQTEDSIF
+487 
-497 IDSSEKTVGEITN
+497 
-510 LIKKLINEKY
+510 